1 VSSSGRRG
9 GGRRR
14 GLRATIT
21 LTFALGG
28 LALAG
33 VMSLGTFSVARE
45 YLVTQRERVAQQQ
58 AFIDAAVVR
67 DGMLT
72 RTRPVSEVISA
83 AAPSSDTRI
92 FVQRGG
98 QWFGAGLTEPTE
110 VIPDDLRAA
119 VAAGTP
125 AMQWGGT
132 ADGPFIATAVPLPAV
147 DATFFEVS
155 ATPELQR
162 TLTALA
168 VVLGVFAVLTATAG
182 AVVGRWAAG
191 RVVAP
196 LDDIAGTAAQVA
208 GGDLTQRL
216 PATDDPDLVTLVA
229 SFNAMVDGLT
239 ERIERDARF
248 TADVSHELRSP
259 LTTLTTSV
267 QLLER
272 RRDELP
278 ERTREV
284 VDLVVAEVVRFRQ
297 VVEDLLELARLD
309 ALDGKALRA
318 RQQVDVVDLLRETM
332 AMSGRPGGISGAGSV
347 PLPVRADKEQ
357 LARAVVNLLENAD
370 RHGGGLV
377 AVRAQR
383 DGDDA
388 VVHVDDAGPGVPE
401 ADRLRIFERFVRA
414 GSRGSLPGTGLGLS
428 LVAETVRA
436 HGGGVHVEDV
446 PGGGARFVVRLP
458 LDGSPS

>member
-1 VSSSGRRG
+1 MSARR
-9 GGRRR
+9 GRRR
-14 GLRATIT
+14 GLRGTVT

-28 LALAG
+28 LVLAG

-58 AFIDAAVVR
+58 AFVDAALVR
-67 DGMLT
+67 NGMLT
-72 RTRPVSEVISA
+72 RARPVSEVIGD
-83 AAPSSDTRI
+83 AAPPADTTILVR
-92 FVQRGG
+92 RGS

-110 VIPDDLRAA
+110 VLPAGLREAA
-119 VAAGTP
+119 DAGSP
-125 AMQWGGT
+125 AMQWSST
-132 ADGPFIATAVPLPAV
+132 SDGLFIATAVPLPAV
-147 DATFFEVS
+147 DATFYEVS
-155 ATPELQR
+155 ATPELER
-162 TLTALA
+162 TLIALA
-168 VVLGVFAVLTATAG
+168 VVLGAFAVLTATAG
-182 AVVGRWAAG
+182 AVLGRWAAG
-191 RVVAP
+191 RAVAP

-208 GGDLTQRL
+208 GGDLSQRL

-272 RRDELP
+272 RREELP

-284 VDLVVAEVVRFRQ
+284 VDLVVAEVHRFRQ
-297 VVEDLLELARLD
+297 VVDDLLELGRLD
-309 ALDGKALRA
+309 ALDEKALRA
-318 RQQVDVVDLLRETM
+318 RQVVDLGDLLRETLVLG
-332 AMSGRPGGISGAGSV
+332 GRPDELLAPV
-347 PLPVRADKEQ
+347 DAPLPVRADKQQ

-377 AVRAQR
+377 AVAAAP

-388 VVHVDDAGPGVPE
+388 VVHVDDAGAGVPE
-401 ADRLRIFERFVRA
+401 ADRLRIFERFVRG

-436 HGGGVHVEDV
+436 HGGGVHVEDA
-446 PGGGARFVVRLP
+446 PDGGARFVVRLP
-458 LDGSPS
+458 LDRSAA

>member
-1 VSSSGRRG
+1 
-9 GGRRR
+9 
-14 GLRATIT
+14 
-21 LTFALGG
+21 
-28 LALAG
+28 
-33 VMSLGTFSVARE
+33 MSVGTFSVARE

-58 AFIDAAVVR
+58 AFVDAALVR
-67 DGMLT
+67 DGMQT
-72 RTRPVSEVISA
+72 RARPVSEVIGSA
-83 AAPSSDTRI
+83 APPSDTTI
-92 FVQRGG
+92 FVQRRG
-98 QWFGAGLTEPTE
+98 QWFGAGLTEPTD
-110 VIPDDLRAA
+110 VIPAELRDA
-119 VAAGTP
+119 VGAGTP
-125 AMQWGGT
+125 AMQWGST
-132 ADGPFIATAVPLPAV
+132 ADGPFVATAVPLPAV

-155 ATPELQR
+155 ATPELER

-182 AVVGRWAAG
+182 AVLGRWAAS

-208 GGDLTQRL
+208 GGDLSQRL
-216 PATDDPDLVTLVA
+216 RATDDPDLVTLVA

-248 TADVSHELRSP
+248 AADVSHELRSP

-284 VDLVVAEVVRFRQ
+284 VDLVVSEVLRFRH
-297 VVEDLLELARLD
+297 VVEDLLELGRLD
-309 ALDGKALRA
+309 ALDEKALRA
-318 RQQVDVVDLLRETM
+318 RQLVDVADLLRETL
-332 AMSGRPGGISGAGSV
+332 AVGGRPGSVLEAGSA
-347 PLPVRADKEQ
+347 PLPVRADKQQ
-357 LARAVVNLLENAD
+357 LSRAVVNLLENAD
-370 RHGGGLV
+370 LHGGGLV
-377 AVRAQR
+377 AVRAVR
-383 DGDDA
+383 DGDA
-388 VVHVDDAGPGVPE
+388 ALVQVDDEGPGVAE

-436 HGGGVHVEDV
+436 HGGGVHVEDA

-458 LDGSPS
+458 LDRDVPPSGGRS

>member
-1 VSSSGRRG
+1 MRRT
-9 GGRRR
+9 RAP
-14 GLRATIT
+14 GLRRTVT
-21 LTFALGG
+21 LAFGLGG
-28 LALAG
+28 LLLAG
-33 VMSLGTFSVARE
+33 VMSVGTFATARE

-58 AFIDAAVVR
+58 AFVDAAFVR
-67 DGMLT
+67 DGMRNPDRQL
-72 RTRPVSEVISA
+72 SEVLGLASPPA
-83 AAPSSDTRI
+83 DTRI
-92 FVQRGG
+92 FVRRDG
-98 QWFGAGLTEPTE
+98 QWYTTSLAEPE
-110 VIPDDLRAA
+110 AVIPADLRAA
-119 VAAGTP
+119 AEDGAP
-125 AMQWGGT
+125 ALQWGGS
-132 ADGPFIATAVPLPAV
+132 DEGPFVATAVPLPAV
-147 DATFFEVS
+147 DATFYEVS
-155 ATPELQR
+155 GTPELQR

-168 VVLGVFAVLTATAG
+168 VVLAAFAVLTSLGG
-182 AVVGRWAAG
+182 ALLGRWAAR

-208 GGDLTQRL
+208 GGDLSQRL
-216 PATDDPDLVTLVA
+216 PGTDDPDLVTLVA

-284 VDLVVAEVVRFRQ
+284 VDLVAAEVERFRH
-297 VVEDLLELARLD
+297 VVDDLLELGRLD
-309 ALDGKALRA
+309 ALDEKALRA
-318 RQQVDVVDLLRETM
+318 RQVVDVGDLLRETL
-332 AMSGRPGGISGAGSV
+332 ATVGRPAEVLTAPAGPV
-347 PLPVRADKEQ
+347 PVRADKLQ
-357 LARAVVNLLENAD
+357 LSRAVVNLVENAD

-377 AVRAQR
+377 AVHALR
-383 DGDDA
+383 DAGDA
-388 VVHVDDAGPGVPE
+388 LVLVDDAGPGVDD
-401 ADRLRIFERFVRA
+401 ADRLRIFERFVRG

-436 HGGGVHVEDV
+436 HGGGVHVEDA

-458 LDGSPS
+458 LAQVDA